1 MAQPPVSP
9 ESVAAAV
16 GVVVSVQGANPGPAS
31 GITYTV
37 DVNVPGIGVQRFEGV
52 APDFGRWPDEV
63 DVRAHEVGTA
73 CMAFFAPNGYVQ
85 FDLRE
90 IPDPTECPDG

>member
-1 MAQPPVSP
+1 MAVVPVSP
-9 ESVAAAV
+9 ESVTAAV

-37 DVNVPGIGVQRFEGV
+37 DVNVPGIGVQRFTGV
-52 APDFGRWPDEV
+52 APDFGRFPDEV
-63 DVRAHEVGTA
+63 DVRAHEAGKA
-73 CMAFFAPNGYVQ
+73 CAVFITPNGYMQ

-90 IPDPTECPDG
+90 IPDFAECP